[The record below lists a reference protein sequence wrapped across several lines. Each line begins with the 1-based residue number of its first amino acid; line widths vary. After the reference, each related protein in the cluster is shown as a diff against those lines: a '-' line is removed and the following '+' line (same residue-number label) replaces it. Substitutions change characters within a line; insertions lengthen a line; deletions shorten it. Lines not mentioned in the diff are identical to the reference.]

1 MQAVSTHMDEQLPE
15 GVREYPLWML
25 CPSWW
30 YDLQVQKLVHVED
43 ALASNCTC
51 MLCLEVLKHP
61 ITCVPGGHTYCKAC
75 FEDKNYECEEC
86 GKQVTQTVR
95 NTALEA
101 ICSKFEFKQQ
111 ALLAIQKAINK
122 ASSE

>member
-1 MQAVSTHMDEQLPE
+1 MHKNKNANTHICRFHHFQ
-15 GVREYPLWML
+15 
-25 CPSWW
+25 
-30 YDLQVQKLVHVED
+30 
-43 ALASNCTC
+43 
-51 MLCLEVLKHP
+51 
-61 ITCVPGGHTYCKAC
+61 AC

-101 ICSKFEFKQQ
+101 ICSKPWAKEMFEFKQQ